1 LRLKS
6 FIGEERRRNP
16 RVRCG
21 AVINL
26 VIQTGPQRGASFVS
40 LLHDISDG
48 GACVILDGGVFARGT
63 AVFLDFLDEVRMPA
77 WVCHCT
83 SEAGFCRL
91 GLSFGP
97 INEGS
102 PESCWEEQ
110 RCQLSP
116 VNVT

>member
-1 LRLKS
+1 MRLKS
-6 FIGEERRRNP
+6 FAGKERRRNP

-21 AVINL
+21 AVVDL
-26 VIQTGPQRGASFVS
+26 VIQTGSQRGASFVS
-40 LLHDISDG
+40 LLHDISHG
-48 GACVILDGGVFARGT
+48 GACVILDGGALARGT